1 MPHTVHPLPAEPHA
15 SFPPADAIFVVGLS
29 RSGTTLLRN
38 ILNRH
43 SQIAIA
49 PENHFLGHLIASEGV
64 RPSLRRFGDLRD
76 DDRLRAMV
84 DFLYDGGLGRATAL
98 REPSRF
104 WTWLTKRMPR
114 AELLRR
120 LDPTDRSERAIFA
133 TLLDAFA
140 ERAGKS
146 IRGEK
151 TPAHLRHVPLLAEW
165 FPNGRVVHMM
175 RDPRAIFVSEVRRRR
190 AAGGGFPY
198 SLLRHV
204 PPLLSAFALVETTA
218 VSAEGAWRARAVS
231 ARVSDPLPDAPL
243 RGPGRCAGEQ
253 LQALC
258 AWLGVGFEPAMLEQR
273 VVSVGARLGEVGIDA
288 DAATRWRSTIPGW
301 ADRWFRLT
309 LGRRMRALGYAE
321 EPR

>member
-1 MPHTVHPLPAEPHA
+1 MPHAVHPLPAEPHGSVPA
-15 SFPPADAIFVVGLS
+15 ADAIFVVGLS

-64 RPSLRRFGDLRD
+64 RHKLRRFGDLRD
-76 DDRLRAMV
+76 EDRLRAMV

-114 AELLRR
+114 EELLRR
-120 LDPTDRSERAIFA
+120 LERTDRSERAIFA

-190 AAGGGFPY
+190 ATGGGFPY
-198 SLLRHV
+198 ALLRHV

-218 VSAEGAWRARAVS
+218 IWAEGAWRS
-231 ARVSDPLPDAPL
+231 ARYRRAYPTRYRMLRFEDLVDAPE
-243 RGPGRCAGEQ
+243 EQ

-301 ADRWFRLT
+301 ADRWFRLA

-321 EPR
+321 EPQ

>member
-1 MPHTVHPLPAEPHA
+1 MPPAHPLPAEPLPSVA
-15 SFPPADAIFVVGLS
+15 PADAIFVVGLS

-64 RPSLRRFGDLRD
+64 RHKLRRFGDLGD

-84 DFLYDGGLGRATAL
+84 DFLYDGGLERATAL

-104 WTWLTKRMPR
+104 WTWLTKRLPR
-114 AELLRR
+114 EVLLRR
-120 LDPTDRSERAIFA
+120 LEPTDRSERAIFA

-151 TPAHLRHVPLLAEW
+151 TPAHLRHVPLLVEW
-165 FPNGRVVHMM
+165 FPNGRIVHMM

-190 AAGGGFPY
+190 ATGGGFPY
-198 SLLRHV
+198 SLLRHI

-218 VSAEGAWRARAVS
+218 IWAEGAWRS
-231 ARVSDPLPDAPL
+231 ARYRRAYPTRYRMLRFEDLVEAPEEQL
-243 RGPGRCAGEQ
+243 RG
-253 LQALC
+253 LC
-258 AWLGVGFEPAMLEQR
+258 GWLGVDFEQAMLEQR

-288 DAATRWRSTIPGW
+288 DAATRWRATIPGW
-301 ADRWFRLT
+301 ADRWFRLA
-309 LGRRMRALGYAE
+309 LGRRMRALGYGEA
-321 EPR
+321 PR